1 MIKKKGNFTLK
12 NITEDKVWESE
23 NIFHLKSDVSR
34 YGKLLSHYEIYKQIL
49 SIPGDI
55 IECGVF
61 KGVSLLQFA
70 SFRYLLET
78 NASRKIIGFDDFG
91 LFTNQKNIDDK
102 KFISNWNK
110 EHGKGINDREL
121 SKILNEKKFTNFKL
135 IKGDVKKTIPK
146 YLKKNKHTK
155 IALLHLD
162 MDVYQPTIAAL
173 KYFYKL
179 MSNNGIILIDDYAV
193 EVGATKAID
202 YFFRNKKVGI
212 KKIGYHDHCSYI
224 VCKKKI

>member
-1 MIKKKGNFTLK
+1 M
-12 NITEDKVWESE
+12 
-23 NIFHLKSDVSR
+23 
-34 YGKLLSHYEIYKQIL
+34 
-49 SIPGDI
+49 
-55 IECGVF
+55 
-61 KGVSLLQFA
+61 
-70 SFRYLLET
+70 
-78 NASRKIIGFDDFG
+78 
-91 LFTNQKNIDDK
+91 FTNQKNIDDK

-121 SKILNEKKFTNFKL
+121 SKILNEKKFTNFEL

-202 YFFRNKKVGI
+202 YFRNKKVEI
-212 KKIGYHDHCSYI
+212 KKKLVTTTI
-224 VCKKKI
+224 VLTLYARKNLKILIVIPARKNSKRLPNKNLLKVNKKSLIQRTIDIAKQITDKENIIISTDSSKIQKIAKQNQINVPWLRPKKTFF